1 MSILS
6 LFYETEF
13 KKFNSGWYQAL
24 LIKQIV
30 TNNLNMIDNMQ
41 ILINTLNFLCNVND
55 KWWSFFF
62 FEIPNLSL
70 P

>member
-13 KKFNSGWYQAL
+13 KKINSGCYQAL

-30 TNNLNMIDNMQ
+30 TTNPNVIDNMQ
-41 ILINTLNFLCNVND
+41 ILINTLNFLCSIND
-55 KWWSFFF
+55 K
-62 FEIPNLSL
+62 
-70 P
+70 